1 MIGPLIYI
9 IGASL
14 ESNTSCAKLKTI
26 ELLHRH
32 FDLVTLGDHKLFSS
46 TLLKWT
52 GWEEI
57 EMPRTN
63 VYKKELEFTKKE
75 VENFVKKLQANG
87 DIEFIDQVKKEY
99 YDYLS
104 YLNR

>member
-1 MIGPLIYI
+1 MVVSIQYI
-9 IGASL
+9 
-14 ESNTSCAKLKTI
+14 SCCCILKTV

-63 VYKKELEFTKKE
+63 VYKKELEFSKKE
-75 VENFVKKLQANG
+75 IENFVKKLQANG

-104 YLNR
+104 YLN